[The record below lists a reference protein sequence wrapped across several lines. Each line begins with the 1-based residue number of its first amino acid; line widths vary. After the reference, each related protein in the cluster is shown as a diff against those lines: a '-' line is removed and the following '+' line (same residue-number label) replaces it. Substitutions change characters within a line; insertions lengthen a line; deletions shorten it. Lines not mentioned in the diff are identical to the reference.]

1 MMIIIELSA
10 MLGPKNLPTVSRRT
24 MRNSPT
30 VQAMGWDP
38 ENGCSPAQV
47 LTSYRTYVFSKL
59 PSQLP
64 TLMRKICNGLG
75 TRPFVTLL
83 VTWRFGWDGGW
94 CEQYQE
100 CEARFLS
107 WSWSQKHCK
116 AEWLWQTVAGCSEKR
131 CSRWNLACMH
141 VLVQSL
147 QSIRGDFCWQ
157 GFCNWGGPM
166 SDVFNIPLSAEI
178 SMFAFAFVW
187 YMVTSL
193 QSCSMSGQVAWDTG
207 MHEAPWKK
215 INLHMFNSDKS
226 LHPYEGC
233 RWWSV
238 CTTTFHHRWFV
249 LYFLKKARLWPQVLR
264 PLHIMPLAVAYNE
277 LWTQKVVDRLD
288 AIHAWKWNPRFFKPF
303 RALQHLEHWN
313 ISHL

>member
-1 MMIIIELSA
+1 MKFTVLS
-10 MLGPKNLPTVSRRT
+10 T

-38 ENGCSPAQV
+38 ENSCSPTQV
-47 LTSYRTYVFSKL
+47 LTSYRTYVFPKL

-107 WSWSQKHCK
+107 WSWSQKHCE

-131 CSRWNLACMH
+131 CSCWNLACMH

-178 SMFAFAFVW
+178 SMSAFAFVW
-187 YMVTSL
+187 YMVTRL

-207 MHEAPWKK
+207 MHEAPWKNF
-215 INLHMFNSDKS
+215 NLHMFNSDKS

-233 RWWSV
+233 HWWSV

-249 LYFLKKARLWPQVLR
+249 LYFLKKAGLWPQVLR
-264 PLHIMPLAVAYNE
+264 PLHIVPLAVAYNE